1 MGLLSVWH
9 GNYVTARCAR
19 DYIDAEGIISDAN
32 GLKGQLN
39 EIDNLLRSFN
49 NSASE
54 LTKDVLLIDDKDM
67 SGSVEYTAQ
76 FIADTKMSQFDFL
89 DAIIQ
94 RATALYN
101 EKQEEFNRIAQLEDR
116 RIAEQKS
123 RKD

>member
-19 DYIDAEGIISDAN
+19 EYIDAEGIISDAN

-101 EKQEEFNRIAQLEDR
+101 EKQEEFNRIAQMEDR

>member
-1 MGLLSVWH
+1 MINVCLWI
-9 GNYVTARCAR
+9 
-19 DYIDAEGIISDAN
+19 YIDAEGIISDAN

-67 SGSVEYTAQ
+67 SGTVEYTAQ
-76 FIADTKMSQFDFL
+76 FIADTKMSQFNFL

-94 RATALYN
+94 SSCSLNSAALQAYHVH
-101 EKQEEFNRIAQLEDR
+101 
-116 RIAEQKS
+116 IAE
-123 RKD
+123 